1 MLIKEPTHVTILCKV
16 SLVNQWVHLTDERNA
31 VIAPTA
37 GSGVPG
43 APHPTAFRP
52 APGTEPH
59 ITVLFL
65 DLNADDLSTGLH
77 HHQRHPHQLA
87 AYDEELLPVYG
98 HNSILPK
105 ELAGRFFQLP
115 LISTWDEE
123 EEEDEEGGSSCG
135 SNSSSGTTTATASWD
150 SSLQATVL

>member
-1 MLIKEPTHVTILCKV
+1 VTIFCKV

-43 APHPTAFRP
+43 APHPPAFRP
-52 APGTEPH
+52 APGTELH
-59 ITVLFL
+59 TTVLFL

-77 HHQRHPHQLA
+77 HHQRHPHLQLS
-87 AYDEELLPVYG
+87 AYEEELLPVYG

-123 EEEDEEGGSSCG
+123 EEEDEEGGNSSC
-135 SNSSSGTTTATASWD
+135 NSSCNSGTTTATASWD
-150 SSLQATVL
+150 SSLQATV